1 MLGQSR
7 QTGALH
13 VNAGET
19 DGIIFFEAGEILH
32 AECGTYFGDE
42 AVTEIVKTCH
52 ATEKGVYKFVYG
64 ATATQRTVSVSYTH
78 LKHRDRA
85 MKEGAS
91 GFLTKPVQEDQL
103 ISTVEGLIDPVKPK
117 GRPALRVPVM
127 QDGND

>member
-19 DGIIFFEAGEILH
+19 DGIIFFEAGEIFH

-52 ATEKGVYKFVYG
+52 AAEKGVYKFVYG
-64 ATATQRTVSVSYTH
+64 ATATQRTVLRSATD
-78 LKHRDRA
+78 LLLDAMREFDEGERDEIE
-85 MKEGAS
+85 KEMS
-91 GFLTKPVQEDQL
+91 
-103 ISTVEGLIDPVKPK
+103 
-117 GRPALRVPVM
+117 
-127 QDGND
+127 